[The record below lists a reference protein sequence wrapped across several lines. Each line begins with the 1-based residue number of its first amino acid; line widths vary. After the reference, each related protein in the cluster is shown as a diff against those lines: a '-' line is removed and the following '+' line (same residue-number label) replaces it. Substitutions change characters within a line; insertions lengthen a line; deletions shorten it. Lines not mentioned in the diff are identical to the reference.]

1 MDITLFVS
9 SGTRA
14 PGSNITI
21 DTDDND
27 DDDDK
32 GGLPG
37 EAVAGI
43 VLGSIPAVI
52 IFFIIVQNC
61 NCKKRVPNN
70 ETVVRPVAAPNP
82 TVIYNVH
89 SPAYPPYGPEPGL
102 PMHAT
107 SFAMPPSY
115 DQSMSPTA
123 SAPPLKAYYNLDA
136 IGY

>member
-21 DTDDND
+21 DTDDDD

-37 EAVAGI
+37 GAIAGI
-43 VLGSIPAVI
+43 VLGQVAAVI
-52 IFFIIVQNC
+52 IFFIIVYKCSNR
-61 NCKKRVPNN
+61 KRLTNN
-70 ETVVRPVAAPNP
+70 QTVSRSVAAQNP

-115 DQSMSPTA
+115 DQAMSPTA
-123 SAPPLKAYYNLDA
+123 SAPPRKGYYNLDA